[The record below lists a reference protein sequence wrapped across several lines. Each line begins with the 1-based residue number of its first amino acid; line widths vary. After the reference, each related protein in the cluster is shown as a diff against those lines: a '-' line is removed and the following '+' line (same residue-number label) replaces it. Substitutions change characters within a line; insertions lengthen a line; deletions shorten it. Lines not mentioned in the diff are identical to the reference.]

1 MSNYLGLKWVAEHL
15 GIEPVQPF
23 AVESQLGSRR
33 KTVESDE
40 VRLETYPAAAEPDP
54 TVPAHL
60 TFSLKYENVN
70 LEFFSRVFNVV
81 LPAVFEE
88 WIRREPTGAYAR
100 RVGFFY
106 EWMTGRMLDVP
117 DAPSG
122 NYIEALEPDKYFVA
136 TSSSNVQRWRVR
148 DNMPGT
154 PDFCPM
160 ILRTEA
166 VHRAEGYDCAKA
178 LRDLEVEFGADI
190 LMRSAVWLTIKES
203 RASFLIEREEKK
215 VDRVR
220 RFAAAMESRCGTASE
235 PLSVDALSALQA
247 EILGPAT
254 RYGVRQSPVFVGH
267 TVGYLDKV
275 DYIAPHWDR
284 TQPLLDGL
292 RATLSKTRGA
302 SAIVRAAIASFG
314 FVFIHPMTDGNG
326 RISRFLVNDV
336 LRRDGAVPEPFIL
349 PISATITNSTHER
362 VGYDRALERFSKPI
376 MRRFADRYR
385 FEAMV
390 EYPDGVRSNFHF
402 DDYNDALPVW
412 RYPDLTAQAAY
423 LGHVVQMTIENE
435 MSKEALFLRDIER
448 ARAGVKEYLEGP
460 NTDID
465 QIIRSVRENGW
476 TISNKL
482 RKAFPM
488 LEDEK
493 LAGEIIQAIRE
504 ALEPQETPDTEPD
517 FADEDNE
524 PADRPAG

>member
-1 MSNYLGLKWVAEHL
+1 M
-15 GIEPVQPF
+15 
-23 AVESQLGSRR
+23 
-33 KTVESDE
+33 ESDE
-40 VRLETYPAAAEPDP
+40 VRLETYPAAAEPDA
-54 TVPAHL
+54 TLPAHL
-60 TFSLKYENVN
+60 TFSLKYETVN

-81 LPAVFEE
+81 PAAVFEE
-88 WIRREPTGAYAR
+88 WIRGEPTGAYAR
-100 RVGFFY
+100 RIGFFY
-106 EWMTGRMLDVP
+106 EWVTGRLLDVP

-122 NYIEALEPDKYFVA
+122 NYIDALESDKYFVA
-136 TSSSNVQRWRVR
+136 TRSINVQRWRVR

-154 PDFCPM
+154 PEFCPV

-166 VHRAEGYDCAKA
+166 VRKAEGYDCANA

-203 RASFLIEREEKK
+203 RASFLIEHEEKK

-220 RFAAAMESRCGTASE
+220 RFAAAMESRCGTARE

-267 TVGYLDKV
+267 SVGYLDKV

-284 TQPLLDGL
+284 TQALLGGL
-292 RATLSKTRGA
+292 QSALSKTRGA
-302 SAIVRAAIASFG
+302 SAIVRAAMASFG
-314 FVFIHPMTDGNG
+314 FVFIHPMSDGNG

-376 MRRFADRYR
+376 MRKFADRYR

-390 EYPDGVRSNFHF
+390 EYQDGIRSNFHF
-402 DDYNDALPVW
+402 DDYDDALPVW

-423 LGHVVQMTIENE
+423 LGHVVQMTIESE

-448 ARAGVKEYLEGP
+448 ARAAVKEYLEGP

-465 QIIRSVRENGW
+465 QIIRSVRENRW
-476 TISNKL
+476 VVSNKL
-482 RKAFPM
+482 SKAFPM
-488 LEDEK
+488 LAEQE
-493 LAGEIIQAIRE
+493 LAGAIIQAIRE
-504 ALEPQETPDTEPD
+504 VLEPQARPDTAPELM
-517 FADEDNE
+517 DEGSG
-524 PADRPAG
+524 PADRPGG